1 MLESLGVWCAALL
14 TLAIFSFLYKDNP
27 FYKFAE
33 HLFTGVSAA
42 YWMVVAFWNQVHPNL
57 FGNLW
62 WPDWFLKK
70 WPEFTYVL
78 VDEIHVAGQT
88 FPGTAMVDG
97 TVTPAM
103 LQGAQLVNHIE
114 KIGGF
119 PIYYI
124 PLVLGLLFFTRLI
137 PKISYL
143 SRWPLAFVMGM
154 AAGLRLYSF
163 LQSNAMQQIS
173 STINPAN
180 VAGQGFVTWLNFLVV
195 ALGVG
200 TGLVYF
206 YFSREHKGVFGAMSR
221 VGIFFLMVSFG
232 AAFGYTVMAR
242 ISLLLGRFQFLGS
255 WLGHIF

>member
-1 MLESLGVWCAALL
+1 MLETLGIWCAAFL

-62 WPDWFLKK
+62 WPDGFLRR

-78 VDEIHVAGQT
+78 VDEVHVNGQVYS
-88 FPGTAMVDG
+88 GTALADG
-97 TVTPAM
+97 TLTPEM
-103 LQGAQLVNHIE
+103 IESAQLVNE
-114 KIGGF
+114 VNAF
-119 PIYYI
+119 YYV
-124 PLVLGLLFFTRLI
+124 PLVLGILFFTRLV

-173 STINPAN
+173 STINPAP
-180 VAGQGFVTWLNFLVV
+180 VVGQGFVTWLNFLVV
-195 ALGVG
+195 AIGVG

-206 YFSREHKGVFGAMSR
+206 YFSKEHKGAFGVMSR
-221 VGIFFLMVSFG
+221 VGIYFLMISFG

-242 ISLLLGRFQFLGS
+242 ISLLLGRFQFLGG
-255 WLGHIF
+255 WLGGVF

>member
-1 MLESLGVWCAALL
+1 MLESLGIWCAAFL

-62 WPDWFLKK
+62 WPDWFLRK
-70 WPEFTYVL
+70 WPEFSYVIVNEVR
-78 VDEIHVAGQT
+78 VDGVVHPANV
-88 FPGTAMVDG
+88 MVDG
-97 TVTPAM
+97 TLSADM
-103 LQGAQLVNHIE
+103 LAGATLVNHIDP
-114 KIGGF
+114 F
-119 PIYYI
+119 YYV
-124 PLVLGLLFFTRLI
+124 PLILGILFFTRLI

-173 STINPAN
+173 STVNPAPII
-180 VAGQGFVTWLNFLVV
+180 GQGFITWLNFLIV
-195 ALGVG
+195 ALGVF
-200 TGLVYF
+200 TGLIYF
-206 YFSREHKGVFGAMSR
+206 YFSKEHKGVFGMASR
-221 VGIFFLMVSFG
+221 VGVLFLMLSFG

-242 ISLLLGRFQFLGS
+242 ISLLLGRFQFLGGWIGGWFGS
-255 WLGHIF
+255 

>member
-1 MLESLGVWCAALL
+1 MAESIGIWFAAFL

-42 YWMVVAFWNQVHPNL
+42 YWMSVAFWSQVHPNL
-57 FGNLW
+57 FGNIW
-62 WPDWFLKK
+62 WPEGLVRA
-70 WPEFTYVL
+70 WPELSYAW
-78 VDEIHVAGQT
+78 VDEIVVEGASY
-88 FPGTAMVDG
+88 PGTALVDG
-97 TVTPAM
+97 SLSPEVLA
-103 LQGAQLVNHIE
+103 GAQLVNHVN
-114 KIGGF
+114 F
-119 PIYYI
+119 FYYV
-124 PLVLGLLFFTRLI
+124 PLVLGILFFTRLI

-163 LQSNAMQQIS
+163 LQSNAMAQIE
-173 STINPAN
+173 STIQPVLGGGDLATN
-180 VAGQGFVTWLNFLVV
+180 LNNFIILI
-195 ALGVG
+195 GVF

-206 YFSREHKGVFGAMSR
+206 YFSKEHKGFFGGMSR
-221 VGIFFLMVSFG
+221 VGVYFLMVSFG

-255 WLGHIF
+255 WLGGIF

>member
-1 MLESLGVWCAALL
+1 MLETLGIWCAAFL

-42 YWMVVAFWNQVHPNL
+42 YWMAVAFWNQVHPNL

-62 WPDWFLKK
+62 WPDWFLRK

-78 VDEIHVAGQT
+78 VDEVQVGDAT
-88 FPGTAMVDG
+88 YTGTALADG
-97 TVTPAM
+97 T
-103 LQGAQLVNHIE
+103 LDAQAIGEAVLVNNVNA
-114 KIGGF
+114 F
-119 PIYYI
+119 YYV
-124 PLVLGLLFFTRLI
+124 PLVLGILFFARLI

-154 AAGLRLYSF
+154 AAGLRLYTF

-173 STINPAN
+173 STVNPAPI
-180 VAGQGFVTWLNFLVV
+180 VGQGFVTWLNFFVV
-195 ALGVG
+195 AIGVS

-206 YFSREHKGVFGAMSR
+206 YFSKAHKGVFGVMSR
-221 VGIFFLMVSFG
+221 VGIYFLMVSFG

-242 ISLLLGRFQFLGS
+242 ISLLLGRFQFLLTS
-255 WLGHIF
+255 WLGIG